1 MSIKT
6 KIPPPIVALA
16 FGFLINYTKDEFP
29 KIHIGMEK
37 ILGSVLIISGLIVMA
52 SAIILFKK
60 NKTTVTPLDPSRSTK
75 LITRGIYKYSRN
87 PMYLG
92 LSFVL
97 SGVSIIVNPIGG
109 FIFIPL
115 FIIYLNFFQIMPEEN
130 AMIDLFEKE
139 FLEYKKSVRR
149 WI

>member
-16 FGFLINYTKDEFP
+16 FGFLINYTKNDFP
-29 KIHIGMEK
+29 IIHIGMEK
-37 ILGSVLIISGLIVMA
+37 ILGSVIIISGLIVTA
-52 SAIILFKK
+52 SAVVLFKK
-60 NKTTVTPLDPSRSTK
+60 NKTTVTPLNPSRSTK
-75 LITRGIYKYSRN
+75 LITGGIYKYSRN

-115 FIIYLNFFQIMPEEN
+115 FILYLNFFQIMPEEN
-130 AMIDLFEKE
+130 AMTDLFEKE

>member
-1 MSIKT
+1 M
-6 KIPPPIVALA
+6 ALA

-29 KIHIGMEK
+29 GIHIGMEK
-37 ILGSVLIISGLIVMA
+37 ILGSVVIISGLTVIA
-52 SAIILFKK
+52 SAVVLFKK
-60 NKTTVTPLDPSRSTK
+60 NKTAVTPLDPSRSTK

-115 FIIYLNFFQIMPEEN
+115 FILYLNFFQIMPEEN
-130 AMIDLFEKE
+130 AMTDLFEKNSWST
-139 FLEYKKSVRR
+139 KKA
-149 WI
+149 